1 MISLGT
7 PRYCLVSEYC
17 IFWDL
22 SRFVQKNSDLMWW
35 GISGGLSVAKT
46 TKNGMA
52 LFDEMSLVLGWA
64 KSTRPTYSYNWSG
77 QREGMLNNQ
86 DWSNNF
92 IIEIEDKNTGISTK
106 IYLGT
111 ESSGYPHYQKNQWW
125 NHLQTSFPHHIVFT
139 SSHNSFCFTFLLL
152 LLEQ

>member
-64 KSTRPTYSYNWSG
+64 KSTQPTYSYNWSG
-77 QREGMLNNQ
+77 QQEGMLNNQ

-106 IYLGT
+106 IYLGRVVGT
-111 ESSGYPHYQKNQWW
+111 PIIRKISDGIISK
-125 NHLQTSFPHHIVFT
+125 HHFHTILCSLHHT
-139 SSHNSFCFTFLLL
+139 TLSALHFCFCC
-152 LLEQ
+152 